1 MFPEIALKIVLKV
14 KLSGFDAVI
23 KSCSKFNRNTKFMG
37 VFVPAELLIMQF
49 SFFHNLCIWSPLLIR
64 IMRMLF
70 STCLGINTN
79 MDSEFKSSTNQF
91 SFSNRYLRERR
102 REWRRCSNLPAEQP
116 GYISVTLGIYGVFVY
131 FGYR

>member
-1 MFPEIALKIVLKV
+1 MFPEDAKKIVLKV
-14 KLSGFDAVI
+14 KLDFHVVI
-23 KSCSKFNRNTKFMG
+23 NSRSKFNRNRKFMG
-37 VFVPAELLIMQF
+37 VFVRAELLIMHF

-79 MDSEFKSSTNQF
+79 MDSEFERSTDRF
-91 SFSNRYLRERR
+91 SFSKRYLREQARKRR
-102 REWRRCSNLPAEQP
+102 RRSNLLAELR
-116 GYISVTLGIYGVFVY
+116 GNISVTLGIYGVFVY